1 MPVRYTPELLDE
13 VLKRD
18 NAVLVSYNGILSKR
32 IRITFICHCGK
43 ESSKL
48 GYDLIKRIGAYC
60 KECALQRGID
70 KTKHTLKER
79 YDKVPICTVESLYI
93 TVERDGAL
101 LIQEYNTITQNSIVP
116 FICNCGKESEKNC
129 LQLIKVSGAFCEKCT
144 RTNWTQNTKETNMER
159 YGVTCS
165 VHDPAIQ
172 QKSKETI
179 MKHYG
184 VEHVFQSEEVRQQ
197 INKTILEK
205 YGVTH
210 IMHHEGIK
218 QKQKDNNMERYGVE
232 YSTQREEVKD
242 KMKATNLQRYGVEHY
257 SQTAEM
263 KEKIIK
269 TTLKRHGVEHY
280 SKTDAYKEKIL
291 KTNMERYGVSNSNKT
306 KETRDKIKA
315 TCIERY
321 GVEHPSQYQEIMEKA
336 QKNAKKYKEY
346 KMPSGTIRK
355 VQGYEPFALN
365 GLVKIYQEDDII
377 TDRKEIPRIT
387 YIINDKKKYY
397 FPDIF
402 IKSINTIIEVKST
415 WTYNSKIDNIHEK
428 ENATKMAGY
437 NYEIW
442 IFDRKGNKI
451 ETDKTEKE
459 FDNHG

>member
-1 MPVRYTPELLDE
+1 MKFKYTEEILQNILEKDH
-13 VLKRD
+13 
-18 NAVLVSYNGILSKR
+18 AVLISHDDKLSKR
-32 IRITFICHCGK
+32 AIIHFICQCGK
-43 ESSKL
+43 EEQKIAHEL
-48 GYDLIKRIGAYC
+48 VRRAGAFC
-60 KECALQRGID
+60 RECCVKKGVE
-70 KTKHTLKER
+70 KTKNTLKLK
-79 YDKVPICTVESLYI
+79 YNKVPICTLESLYDTIKRNNAILLDDYKEI
-93 TVERDGAL
+93 TK
-101 LIQEYNTITQNSIVP
+101 
-116 FICNCGKESEKNC
+116 NCIIHFRCHCGEESEKNS
-129 LQLIKVSGAFCEKCT
+129 LQLISVSGAFCKNCT

-210 IMHHEGIK
+210 IMQHEGVK

-242 KMKATNLQRYGVEHY
+242 KMKATNLQRYGVEYY

-263 KEKIIK
+263 KEKIIE

-280 SKTDAYKEKIL
+280 SQSNDWKEKTL

-315 TCIERY
+315 TCLARY
-321 GVEHPSQYQEIMEKA
+321 GVEHPAQCQEIMEKT

-365 GLVKIYQEDDII
+365 ELLKIYQEDDII
-377 TDRKEIPRIT
+377 TDRKNIPRIT

-402 IKSINTIIEVKST
+402 IKSINTIIEIKST
-415 WTYNSKIDNIHEK
+415 WTYQSKIDNIHEK

-442 IFDRKGNKI
+442 IYDGKGNKI
-451 ETDKTEKE
+451 KSEM
-459 FDNHG
+459 